1 MKTWT
6 LFFVILFLN
15 IYIQRHPFTWTITD
29 NGLPHPSTKAIVKNG
44 HGFLSEKVSESN
56 SFLQKIPDGAFKLY
70 INENKQKLTPITTD
84 TRAEI
89 ISEQINTYVS
99 LLNNRK
105 LKNPFFKGKA
115 RMLPMFSHLSKLILP
130 PAIPKEVSL
139 KQLLLKTILY
149 E

>member
-56 SFLQKIPDGAFKLY
+56 SFLQKMPDGAFKLY
-70 INENKQKLTPITTD
+70 INEKKQKLTPITTD

-89 ISEQINTYVS
+89 ISEQINTYAS

-105 LKNPFFKGKA
+105 LEIPYFKRKSPNA
-115 RMLPMFSHLSKLILP
+115 AYVFTSAKINFTSHHPKGSIVETTLIKDHF
-130 PAIPKEVSL
+130 I
-139 KQLLLKTILY
+139 
-149 E
+149 